1 MLISATRT
9 VSTLT
14 MRALFYGALFLVVIF
29 VHLSL
34 TSALRAQGW
43 GGSASLLTS
52 GAAVL
57 GFVLVAVNVAEWLRD
72 R

>member
-14 MRALFYGALFLVVIF
+14 MRALFYGVLFIAVVL

-34 TSALRAQGW
+34 TGALRAQGW
-43 GGSASLLTS
+43 GPSASLLTS
-52 GAAVL
+52 GAGVL
-57 GFVLVAVNVAEWLRD
+57 ASC
-72 R
+72 